1 MSKRGGWNGNEA
13 SRDERRAPLKD
24 ADVPKGEAMST
35 RLDEIEARWLEG
47 DICDEVPALVA
58 VARAA
63 ARLKRVWLAMAKTKG
78 AEWEKLQEE
87 RISAELDLEDALAPL
102 LAEKGE

>member
-1 MSKRGGWNGNEA
+1 
-13 SRDERRAPLKD
+13 
-24 ADVPKGEAMST
+24 MST
-35 RLDEIEARWLEG
+35 RLDEIERTAKLGTDCGYFIGEFAFH
-47 DICDEVPALVA
+47 DILALVA

-63 ARLKRVWLAMAKTKG
+63 ARLRRVWLAMAKTKG

-87 RISAELDLEDALAPL
+87 RISAELDLEDTLAPL